1 MTTIQPKNSD
11 QPEVCLGVTG
21 SIAAYKACELAR
33 LLVKSGCGVTVVM
46 TRNATEFIRPLTFE
60 TITGR
65 PVITDMFER
74 ADQFDTAHVSV
85 AHRSAAIVIAP
96 ATANVVGKI
105 AQGIADNFLTT
116 TVLAAE
122 CTVVIAPAMNQSMFL
137 NTVYRENV
145 ETLRQRGCVF
155 VEGAGGELACGE
167 TGPGRMAEPSE
178 IAVVV
183 AEVLACSQS
192 LAGERVLVTAGPT
205 REYIDP
211 VRFIS
216 NPSSGKM
223 GYELAR
229 AAQRRGAAVT
239 LVSGPT
245 SLAEPFGVECI
256 HVTTADE
263 MARTVRD
270 RASECTIVV
279 AAAAVADYTPAAPS
293 GRKLKKTG
301 ETMQIELKRTEDIIG
316 SVTSRRRPGQIVAG
330 FAAETDH
337 VVENARRKLGDKGLD
352 LIVANDVS
360 GSTGGF
366 ASDENAATLLYGNGR
381 PDEGIPLTSKRSLAA
396 AIIERLA
403 ALRESPGSTKG
414 PE

>member
-1 MTTIQPKNSD
+1 MTTIQPNSSG
-11 QPEVCLGVTG
+11 PLEVCLGVTG

-33 LLVKSGCGVTVVM
+33 MLVKSGFAVTVVM
-46 TRNATEFIRPLTFE
+46 SRNATEFIQPLTFE

-65 PVITDMFER
+65 PVITGMFDR
-74 ADQFDTAHVSV
+74 ADQFDTAHVSL

-96 ATANVVGKI
+96 ATANVIVKR
-105 AQGIADNFLTT
+105 AQGIADDFLTT

-122 CTVVIAPAMNQSMFL
+122 CTVVVAPAMNQSMVL
-137 NTVYRENV
+137 NTVYLENV
-145 ETLRQRGCVF
+145 ATLRQRDCIF
-155 VEGAGGELACGE
+155 VEGPSGELACGE

-178 IAVVV
+178 IAAVV
-183 AEVLACSQS
+183 AGVAACSHS

-223 GYELAR
+223 GYEIAR

-245 SLAEPFGVECI
+245 SLADPFDVETI

-263 MARTVRD
+263 MARAVRD

-279 AAAAVADYTPAAPS
+279 AAAAVADYAPAAPS
-293 GRKLKKTG
+293 DRKLKKTG
-301 ETMQIELKRTEDIIG
+301 ETMRIELKRTEDILET
-316 SVTSRRRPGQIVAG
+316 VANQRRSGQIVAG

-337 VVENARRKLGDKGLD
+337 VIENARNKLSSKGLD
-352 LIVANDVS
+352 LIVANEV
-360 GSTGGF
+360 GGLVGGF
-366 ASDENAATLLYGNGR
+366 ASDENAATLLYRNGR
-381 PDEGIPLTSKRSLAA
+381 PDESIPLTSKRSLAA
-396 AIIERLA
+396 TIVERLA
-403 ALRESPGSTKG
+403 SLRESFGSTG
-414 PE
+414 DPD

>member
-1 MTTIQPKNSD
+1 MTTIQPNSSS
-11 QPEVCLGVTG
+11 PVEVCLGVTG

-33 LLVKSGCGVTVVM
+33 MLVKSGFAVTVVM
-46 TRNATEFIRPLTFE
+46 SRNATEFIQPLTFE

-65 PVITDMFER
+65 PVITGMFDR
-74 ADQFDTAHVSV
+74 ADQFDTAHVSL

-96 ATANVVGKI
+96 ATANVIGKM
-105 AQGIADNFLTT
+105 AQGIADDFLTT

-122 CTVVIAPAMNQSMFL
+122 CTVVVAPAMNQSMVL
-137 NTVYRENV
+137 NAVYLENV
-145 ETLRQRGCVF
+145 ATLRRRGSIF
-155 VEGAGGELACGE
+155 VEGTSGELACSE

-178 IAVVV
+178 IAAVV
-183 AEVLACSQS
+183 AEVVACSRS

-223 GYELAR
+223 GYEIAR
-229 AAQRRGAAVT
+229 AAQRRGAEVT

-245 SLAEPFGVECI
+245 SLADPFGVETI

-263 MARTVRD
+263 MARAVRERVSD
-270 RASECTIVV
+270 CTIVV

-293 GRKLKKTG
+293 EQKLKKTG
-301 ETMQIELKRTEDIIG
+301 EMMRIELKRTNDIIQTVANHRQ
-316 SVTSRRRPGQIVAG
+316 SGQVVAG
-330 FAAETDH
+330 FAAETDN
-337 VVENARRKLGDKGLD
+337 VIENARNKLSSKGID
-352 LIVANDVS
+352 LIVANEVG
-360 GSTGGF
+360 GSAGGF

-381 PDEGIPLTSKRSLAA
+381 PDESIPLTSKSSLAA
-396 AIIERLA
+396 TIVERLA
-403 ALRESPGSTKG
+403 SLRESLNSERD